1 MGDVANLADLDR
13 LYKTVAD
20 EKRAV
25 DIVVTNA
32 GFVEH
37 APLATATP
45 EHFDK
50 TFNINARGVFFTEQK
65 ALPLLA
71 NAASAYPLFI
81 ETSGLV
87 RSARSA
93 MGRQFCPAARQ
104 RTNPRLH
111 RRQRWE
117 PLRRSERSGEK

>member
-1 MGDVANLADLDR
+1 MGDVANLADLDH

-20 EKRAV
+20 EKGAV

-37 APLATATP
+37 APLATAMP

-71 NAASAYPLFI
+71 NA
-81 ETSGLV
+81 TSGV
-87 RSARSA
+87 S
-93 MGRQFCPAARQ
+93 P
-104 RTNPRLH
+104 RTDPNGTKI
-111 RRQRWE
+111 RRF
-117 PLRRSERSGEK
+117 LDDHSGHLL

>member
-1 MGDVANLADLDR
+1 MSDVANLADLDR

-20 EKRAV
+20 EKGAV
-25 DIVVTNA
+25 DSVVTNS

-37 APLATATP
+37 APLARATP

-50 TFNINARGVFFTEQK
+50 AFNINARGVFFTEQRRCRCWQMQRQESV
-65 ALPLLA
+65 LGLTP
-71 NAASAYPLFI
+71 SAYPLFI

-93 MGRQFCPAARQ
+93 MGWQFCPAA
-104 RTNPRLH
+104 
-111 RRQRWE
+111 
-117 PLRRSERSGEK
+117 K